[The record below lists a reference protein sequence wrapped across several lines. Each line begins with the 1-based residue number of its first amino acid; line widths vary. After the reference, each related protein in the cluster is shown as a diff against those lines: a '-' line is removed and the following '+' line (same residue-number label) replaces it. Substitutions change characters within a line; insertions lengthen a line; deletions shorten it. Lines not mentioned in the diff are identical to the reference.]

1 MPVPSVTE
9 GKLNQ
14 QAKQMLRHFG
24 MAEIAVTIEKIG

>member
-24 MAEIAVTIEKIG
+24 MAEIEKIG